1 MEQTGIISISAYL
14 RKMAID
20 GYVIKLELPELK
32 EMISLLRR
40 SSNNLNQI
48 AKRVNSTDR
57 IYAEDME
64 EILRWQENSG
74 TFTFTGT
81 ASNPGFDVSSSIY
94 CDLTNN
100 SRIPKSAI
108 VDSITTTGSMS
119 QSVGGVTTYL
129 NPGGQ
134 GWLESRT
141 SGSRGSFDL
150 GLEYGVSARQRWEFK
165 YKQTAF
171 ASTKMSSV
179 KMTIYWYADI
189 NENNYERWPVGPT
202 I

>member
-1 MEQTGIISISAYL
+1 MIVDADGVYGDTIYL
-14 RKMAID
+14 H
-20 GYVIKLELPELK
+20 VI
-32 EMISLLRR
+32 R
-40 SSNNLNQI
+40 SEPLNYYTSMVPNI
-48 AKRVNSTDR
+48 MN
-57 IYAEDME
+57 
-64 EILRWQENSG
+64 RWQENSG
-74 TFTFTGT
+74 TFSFTGT